1 MSEQSLKDKT
11 KMELQESIIHALE
24 GNAVLFLGSGF
35 SIEERGDGLT
45 FPYGRRAK
53 PSLFESV
60 ALQSCFTNNRSQQ

>member
-1 MSEQSLKDKT
+1 MANKRIYLCLKN
-11 KMELQESIIHALE
+11 
-24 GNAVLFLGSGF
+24 G
-35 SIEERGDGLT
+35 GDGLT

>member
-1 MSEQSLKDKT
+1 MTIENLILNAAAATQ
-11 KMELQESIIHALE
+11 ELYTTILE
-24 GNAVLFLGSGF
+24 R
-35 SIEERGDGLT
+35 ERGDGLT